1 MNGTIKVLRG
11 CLPFISCSLYNNN
24 KKKKKI
30 SLLTLFYHEISSV
43 SAAVLA
49 PLEAGMAVFDY
60 KWELSYHLY
69 QGCR

>member
-1 MNGTIKVLRG
+1 MKGTIEAING
-11 CLPFISCSLYNNN
+11 CLPFTVSQSVVNDN
-24 KKKKKI
+24 KI
-30 SLLTLFYHEISSV
+30 LLLTLSYHEISSV